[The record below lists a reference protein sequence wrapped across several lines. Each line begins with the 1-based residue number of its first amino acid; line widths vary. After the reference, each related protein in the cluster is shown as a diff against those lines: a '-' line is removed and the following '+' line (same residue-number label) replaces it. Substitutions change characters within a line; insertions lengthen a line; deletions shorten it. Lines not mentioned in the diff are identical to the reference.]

1 MNISNYLT
9 LVLFEGGAS
18 KHVFKRGENLVGEL
32 LFFFG
37 DQVDLLAQFFSLE
50 KQKTNALVHTL
61 RSNTIDPFNF
71 PYFFTSIVNK
81 QAAQIEL
88 ELSYDPSTPT
98 AANLPIFL
106 SKLEELKSEQSLLHK
121 NHE

>member
-1 MNISNYLT
+1 MIVGLLSHFVYGIGDHKIFCRPKLLLQRFVEVGMVYPTTTLLNYMNISNYLT

-61 RSNTIDPFNF
+61 RSNTIDPFYF
-71 PYFFTSIVNK
+71 PYFF
-81 QAAQIEL
+81 
-88 ELSYDPSTPT
+88 
-98 AANLPIFL
+98 
-106 SKLEELKSEQSLLHK
+106 HK
-121 NHE
+121 YRQ